1 MTPVLPSTASPFRP
15 TRFYSPS
22 SATRRA
28 TVAVS
33 ACLAG
38 EKVRYDGDDKRLAVY
53 PLLDAALQLVTICP
67 ELGAGLGVPRPPVRL
82 VETQNGL
89 RALGRDN
96 PALDVTAML
105 QQFAQQSLTH
115 ISSQHQ
121 LCGYLWKS
129 RSPSCGF
136 GSTPIFTAD
145 GIENDRGSGIHAAY
159 FQRQLPHLSYGEET
173 ELTAENSALA
183 FILRCRIVF
192 DVLHAT
198 RASLS
203 DLHRHYIFLHENFD
217 RQTAVNLEKLI
228 AENYREGYLAALLV
242 GCRQM
247 PETLLLRLFIS

>member
-1 MTPVLPSTASPFRP
+1 M
-15 TRFYSPS
+15 
-22 SATRRA
+22 

-38 EKVRYDGDDKRLAVY
+38 EKVRYDGDDRRLPVY
-53 PLLDAALQLVTICP
+53 PLLHTALQLEPICP

-82 VETQNGL
+82 VENQNEL

-96 PALDVTAML
+96 PALDVTAVL
-105 QQFAQQSLTH
+105 QRFAQQSLTL

-145 GIENDRGSGIHAAY
+145 GIESDRGSGIQAAY

-173 ELTAENSALA
+173 ELTTENSALA

-192 DVLHAT
+192 DVLYAT
-198 RASLS
+198 RAALS

-217 RQTAVNLEKLI
+217 RQTVVSLEKLA
-228 AENYREGYLAALLV
+228 AENYREDYLTALLI

-247 PETLLLRLFIS
+247 PEKLLLRLFIG